1 MKRIILT
8 FLEQILLTSCES
20 NIDGNL
26 IEPEAEGVEVF
37 GYQFFQ
43 KKKFKFILNELGNDI
58 RSTL

>member
-37 GYQFFQ
+37 GY
-43 KKKFKFILNELGNDI
+43 
-58 RSTL
+58 